1 VSAELIIFTLRL
13 VAGLSLLG
21 FMLTLF
27 VLVWRGLRQVDRQ
40 LQASPKTSG
49 WLSRLSPGL
58 DEPEGAVSR
67 FRLHPIT
74 TLGRSS
80 SNTIVVSDDFTSAEH
95 ARILLERGTWWLEDR
110 RSRNGTRLNEA
121 AIDKRTRLAD
131 GDVISIGKS
140 SFRLALDGEA
150 TEPAR

>member
-1 VSAELIIFTLRL
+1 
-13 VAGLSLLG
+13 
-21 FMLTLF
+21 M
-27 VLVWRGLRQVDRQ
+27 
-40 LQASPKTSG
+40 
-49 WLSRLSPGL
+49 
-58 DEPEGAVSR
+58 DEPEGEVSR

-121 AIDKRTRLAD
+121 AIEKRTRLAD
-131 GDVISIGKS
+131 GDVIGIGKS
-140 SFRLALDGEA
+140 SFRLTLDGEA
-150 TEPAR
+150 TEPVRQSPL